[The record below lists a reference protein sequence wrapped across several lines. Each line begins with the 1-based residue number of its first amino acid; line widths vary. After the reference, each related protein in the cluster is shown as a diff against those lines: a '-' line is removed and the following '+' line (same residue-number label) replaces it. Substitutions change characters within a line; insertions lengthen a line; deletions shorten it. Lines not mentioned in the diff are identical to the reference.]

1 MNGPET
7 PLHTCYT
14 LKGKRVFVA
23 GHRGM
28 VGSAIVRRLEI
39 EDCTLLTVDRSALD
53 LRDQAAVRSWLARER
68 PDAIF
73 LAAARVGG
81 ILANDTHP
89 ADFLCDNIMIET
101 NVVEGAFR
109 AGVGKLLF
117 LGSSCIYPRMAPQ
130 PIHESALLTGPLEPT
145 NEWYAVAKI
154 AGIKLCQAL
163 RRQHG
168 ADFISAMPTNLYG
181 PNDNYDLASGHV
193 VAALIR
199 KTHEAKLRNDKRLV
213 VWGTG
218 TPLREFLHVDDA
230 ADAMV
235 FLMKS
240 YSRDEHINIGYGD
253 DLSIAALTDLVA
265 NVVGFEGQIERDLS
279 KPDGT
284 PRKLLDSSRLR
295 EMGWSPRITLE
306 AGLKHAYEWYL
317 ANESCMRAP
326 N

>member
-101 NVVEGAFR
+101 
-109 AGVGKLLF
+109 
-117 LGSSCIYPRMAPQ
+117 
-130 PIHESALLTGPLEPT
+130 
-145 NEWYAVAKI
+145 
-154 AGIKLCQAL
+154 
-163 RRQHG
+163 
-168 ADFISAMPTNLYG
+168 
-181 PNDNYDLASGHV
+181 
-193 VAALIR
+193 
-199 KTHEAKLRNDKRLV
+199 
-213 VWGTG
+213 
-218 TPLREFLHVDDA
+218 
-230 ADAMV
+230 
-235 FLMKS
+235 
-240 YSRDEHINIGYGD
+240 
-253 DLSIAALTDLVA
+253 
-265 NVVGFEGQIERDLS
+265 
-279 KPDGT
+279 
-284 PRKLLDSSRLR
+284 
-295 EMGWSPRITLE
+295 
-306 AGLKHAYEWYL
+306 
-317 ANESCMRAP
+317 
-326 N
+326 